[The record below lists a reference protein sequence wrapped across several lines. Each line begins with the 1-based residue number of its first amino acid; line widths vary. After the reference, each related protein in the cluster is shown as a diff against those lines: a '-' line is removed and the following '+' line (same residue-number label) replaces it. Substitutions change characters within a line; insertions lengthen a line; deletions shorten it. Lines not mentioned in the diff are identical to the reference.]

1 MYQFLSG
8 VPVSPATRFLSLRD
22 VDERRTLEDVLHYM
36 HYALAAYGWPMFLMT
51 NAGCGLCRIL
61 PSLRYVLP
69 FVVFP
74 CVVDWMN
81 VRVCLAVTVDLYFTG
96 FFVYV
101 VMLFAPLFCVCI
113 AWLDVHVFY
122 QA

>member
-1 MYQFLSG
+1 MLLTISSQALAFLSQQTNEVYQFLSG

-61 PSLRYVLP
+61 PSLRYVRP
-69 FVVFP
+69 RDCVSMCCRVDECQGVFS
-74 CVVDWMN
+74 CDS
-81 VRVCLAVTVDLYFTG
+81 
-96 FFVYV
+96 
-101 VMLFAPLFCVCI
+101 
-113 AWLDVHVFY
+113 
-122 QA
+122 

>member
-61 PSLRYVLP
+61 PSLRYVRP
-69 FVVFP
+69 RDCVSMCCRVDECQGVFSCDSCDFVV
-74 CVVDWMN
+74 
-81 VRVCLAVTVDLYFTG
+81 L
-96 FFVYV
+96 VYCS
-101 VMLFAPLFCVCI
+101 ASTCGT
-113 AWLDVHVFY
+113 
-122 QA
+122 